1 MPISRRTLLSSFL
14 AAPALPVIGLAASAA
29 QTAPALT
36 PACNDGDALTI
47 AQTEGPF
54 FTPDTPLKH
63 DLAADSPAGER
74 ITVAGYVVDERCQP
88 IPKALI
94 EIWHADE
101 NGAYDNRDYKLR
113 GHQFSDDAGR
123 WWFTTIVPAA
133 YPGRTRHYHFK
144 VQKPG
149 GRVLTTQ
156 LYFPGEPLNRRDRIF
171 DDRLL
176 MSVSEA
182 ADGKFGR
189 FDFVL

>member
-14 AAPALPVIGLAASAA
+14 AAPALPIMGLPASA

-36 PACNDGDALTI
+36 PACDDGDAPTI

-54 FTPDTPLKH
+54 FTPDTPLKQ

-88 IPKALI
+88 VPKALI

-101 NGAYDNRDYKLR
+101 NGAYDNRGYKLR

>member
-1 MPISRRTLLSSFL
+1 MPMSRRTLLRSFL
-14 AAPALPVIGLAASAA
+14 AAPALSFIDLATASA

-36 PACNDGDALTI
+36 PACDDGDAPTI

-54 FTPDTPLKH
+54 FTPNTPLKH

-74 ITVAGYVVDERCQP
+74 ITVAGYVMDQRCQP

-101 NGAYDNRDYKLR
+101 TGAYDNRGYKLR

-149 GRVLTTQ
+149 GRLLTTQ

-171 DDRLL
+171 DERLL
-176 MSVSEA
+176 MSLSEA

>member
-1 MPISRRTLLSSFL
+1 MGL
-14 AAPALPVIGLAASAA
+14 PAFA

-36 PACNDGDALTI
+36 PACNDGDAPTI

-54 FTPDTPLKH
+54 FTPDTPLKQ
-63 DLAADSPAGER
+63 DLAADSPSGER
-74 ITVAGYVVDERCQP
+74 ITVAGYVVDGRCQP
-88 IPKALI
+88 VPKALI

-101 NGAYDNRDYKLR
+101 NGAYDNRGYKLR

-156 LYFPGEPLNRRDRIF
+156 LYFPGEPLNLRDRIF